1 MVWVT
6 AQALFGGDGLLHW
19 MRLRHERARVGEE
32 TMRLARET
40 RALETRIAAL
50 GSGEH
55 LEALAREQF
64 GLVRADEVVY
74 RFRRPPTPAR

>member
-6 AQALFGGDGLLHW
+6 AQALFGGDGLAHW
-19 MRLRHERARVGEE
+19 IRLRGERTRVGEE

-40 RALETRIAAL
+40 RALEQRIAAL
-50 GSGEH
+50 DNGEQ
-55 LEALAREQF
+55 LESLAREQF
-64 GLVRADEVVY
+64 GLVRPDEVVY